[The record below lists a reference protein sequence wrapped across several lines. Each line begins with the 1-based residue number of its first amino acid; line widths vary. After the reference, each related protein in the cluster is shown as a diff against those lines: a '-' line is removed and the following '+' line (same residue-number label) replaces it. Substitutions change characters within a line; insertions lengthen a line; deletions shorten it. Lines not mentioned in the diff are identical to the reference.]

1 MADAKRHASGGDNLN
16 GAGMWR
22 RWTDREKARIVAE
35 ALSGGMSVSQVA
47 RRHELYPQQVYG
59 WIRAA
64 KDKHGEG
71 PPFVPVVM
79 SGPQGAAGVEIELAG
94 AIVRVGRDADA
105 HVLEEVLR
113 AVRASA

>member
-1 MADAKRHASGGDNLN
+1 
-16 GAGMWR
+16 
-22 RWTDREKARIVAE
+22 
-35 ALSGGMSVSQVA
+35 MSC
-47 RRHELYPQQVYG
+47 
-59 WIRAA
+59 IRNKFTPGFAPP